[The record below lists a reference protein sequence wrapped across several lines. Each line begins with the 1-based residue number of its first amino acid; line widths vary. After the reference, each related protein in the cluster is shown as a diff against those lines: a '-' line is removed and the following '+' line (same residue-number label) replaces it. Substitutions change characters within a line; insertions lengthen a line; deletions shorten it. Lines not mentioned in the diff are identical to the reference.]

1 MMICKMFR
9 NIGVFEET
17 LYIAIVYVEL
27 DVIRHHGRCDYL
39 NTKREVVFR
48 ILLYCSYVRLLSVLL
63 CTD

>member
-1 MMICKMFR
+1 MICKMFR

-27 DVIRHHGRCDYL
+27 DVIRHHGRRDCL
-39 NTKREVVFR
+39 NTKRQAVFR
-48 ILLYCSYVRLLSVLL
+48 ILLCCSYVRLLSVLL